1 MLHFVRGGRNGG
13 LRKMKRK
20 LVGIF
25 VSMLLIIT
33 ILPATGTLNGKIMN
47 STGKLDSIPVLEFKD
62 ISTDKNLLGFSV
74 ELMNSGGGMTGNIK
88 WSMNV
93 SGGLYDIPFIK
104 YLFVPKKM
112 TYGEIESLGPNE
124 SGIIKIGPLL
134 ALGRFNISFDCT
146 YKINS
151 MINSSKFDECEAD
164 ISVIREYSD
173 QGVLLMLHT
182 FPTEQQPAIKWIN
195 IEQHQYNYIPGG
207 WVEFNNVNYP
217 PPNANIGVLQKH
229 NVRVYDSVSQ
239 QTLFLGAC
247 KFTDGNA
254 NLKECQVTLGL
265 VNNQD
270 TYWQVELVN
279 GE

>member
-1 MLHFVRGGRNGG
+1 
-13 LRKMKRK
+13 MKRK

-25 VSMLLIIT
+25 VCMLLIFT
-33 ILPATGTLNGKIMN
+33 ILPATGTFNEKIMN
-47 STGKLDSIPVLEFKD
+47 STGEIGSIPVLQFKD

-74 ELMNSGGGMTGNIK
+74 ELMNSGGGMTGDIE

-93 SGGLYDIPFIK
+93 SGGLYEIPFIK

-112 TYGEIESLGPNE
+112 TYGKIESLGPNE
-124 SGIIKIGPLL
+124 SGTIKIGPLL
-134 ALGRFNISFDCT
+134 ALGRFNITFDCT
-146 YKINS
+146 YTIYS
-151 MINSSKFDECEAD
+151 MINSSTCDDECEAD
-164 ISVIREYSD
+164 ISITREYND
-173 QGVLLMLHT
+173 QGDWLIYHT
-182 FPTEQQPAIKWIN
+182 FPPEQQPTREWIN
-195 IEQHQYNYIPGG
+195 IEQNHYIPGG
-207 WVEFNNVNYP
+207 WVEFNNVYYP

-247 KFTDGNA
+247 KFNNGSAT
-254 NLKECQVTLGL
+254 LQECHVTLGL

-279 GE
+279 GK